1 MFEMIVN
8 DTFAIKNVFTVY
20 GECNGFE
27 KLKPGT
33 LKDETGKEYAFRIP
47 IGKQLEMD
55 DCKIELQL
63 VGKNIDLNALKGHK
77 LIQ

>member
-33 LKDETGKEYAFRIP
+33 LKDETGKEYVFRIP
-47 IGKQLEMD
+47 LGKQLEMD
-55 DCKIELQL
+55 DRKIELQL